1 VTTRRVPPNRELL
14 LSGKALRH
22 SEVAFVVCR
31 REAAAAEFRDVSQ
44 PRTDTRVGMSRMR
57 IAVFVTLAM
66 ALAEASSGQTAPVP
80 KIPGVFADD
89 AVLELVGEGFG
100 GAEGPV
106 GTADG
111 GLFFTD
117 TGVQPTRIY
126 RLAPDGRIT
135 LVRDDLQRANG
146 LALDRRGALLV
157 AESDGGRISRVEA
170 DGTVVSLV
178 SKAEGGRALINPNDL
193 IADERGGIYFTD
205 FVRAQRDAPA
215 YVYYLPPGADEAI
228 VLSTELRRP
237 NGLSLTK
244 DESALI
250 VDDTFA
256 DTLYVFDLRSTGG
269 AAAPQPFATLRDI
282 PEGRVSGADGLTIDR
297 DGRLYVATTVGV
309 QIFDH
314 LGGYLGTL
322 TVPGTPRNV
331 AFAGQDK
338 STLYITAR
346 NAIYRIRMAT
356 QGLPR
361 LGK

>member
-1 VTTRRVPPNRELL
+1 MRTAVFMAFTM
-14 LSGKALRH
+14 AL
-22 SEVAFVVCR
+22 V
-31 REAAAAEFRDVSQ
+31 EAA
-44 PRTDTRVGMSRMR
+44 
-57 IAVFVTLAM
+57 
-66 ALAEASSGQTAPVP
+66 SGQTSPIP

-89 AVLELVGEGFG
+89 AVLELMGDGFG
-100 GAEGPV
+100 GTEGPV

-126 RLAPDGRIT
+126 RLTPDDRIV
-135 LVRDDLQRANG
+135 LLRDDLQRANG

-157 AESDGGRISRVEA
+157 AESDGGRISRVDA

-178 SKAEGGRALINPNDL
+178 SQAAGGRALINPNDL
-193 IADERGGIYFTD
+193 ILNERGGIYFTD

-215 YVYYLPPGADEAI
+215 YVYYLPPGADEAV

-237 NGLSLTK
+237 NGLSLSE

-250 VDDTFA
+250 VDDTFD
-256 DTLYVFDLRSTGG
+256 DTIYVFDLQPNGLATGSR
-269 AAAPQPFATLRDI
+269 PFATLRNI

-297 DGRLYVATTVGV
+297 DGRLYVATAVGV
-309 QIFDH
+309 QIFDPR
-314 LGGYLGTL
+314 GEYLGTL
-322 TVPGTPRNV
+322 PVPGTPRNV

-346 NAIYRIRMAT
+346 TAIYRIRTDT
-356 QGLPR
+356 QGLSR